1 MPSIGAEKGKT
12 AVMRCEHCFYQF
24 GVTDTRC
31 RNCGCRPSRVR
42 VSVIGIICLACGLG
56 IGWSVER
63 LIQTDVS
70 RTQRWHHARSSHQP
84 SPSAGGAIKTASA
97 S

>member
-1 MPSIGAEKGKT
+1 
-12 AVMRCEHCFYQF
+12 MRCEHCYYQF

-42 VSVIGIICLACGLG
+42 ISAIGAACLILGLG

-63 LIQTDVS
+63 MIQTDVS
-70 RTQRWHHARSSHQP
+70 RQQRWHHARSAHAAGSGGGTVAADATD
-84 SPSAGGAIKTASA
+84 SAAPRG
-97 S
+97 